1 MAVGLIG
8 RKLGMTQ
15 IFDDDGRALGV
26 SVIQAGPCH
35 VTQIKDDDS
44 DGYTAVQLG
53 FDPVAERRLTQAER
67 GHLGRLPAY
76 RVLKEFRIQ
85 SSIDLEV
92 GVELTVADVDFGSVV
107 DVVGVS
113 KGKGFAG
120 VVKRHGFK
128 GGQRTHGQSDRLR
141 APGSVGAG
149 TTPGRVFK
157 GTRMGGRMGGER
169 NTVRNLPLAKI
180 DVERGLLLV
189 VGSVPGPRNAIV
201 TVGPAGASVRGA
213 DDGT

>member
-15 IFDDDGRALGV
+15 IFDESGRALGV

-35 VTQIKDDDS
+35 VTQIRDLSS

-76 RVLKEFRIQ
+76 RVLREFRVD
-85 SSIDLEV
+85 SSSDIEV
-92 GVELTVADVDFGSVV
+92 GAKLTVEDVDLGPFV
-107 DVVGVS
+107 DVIGVS

-120 VVKRHGFK
+120 VVKRHGFR
-128 GGQRTHGQSDRLR
+128 GGQRTHGQSDRER
-141 APGSVGAG
+141 HPGSIGAG

-157 GTRMGGRMGGER
+157 GNRMGGRMGGER
-169 NTVRNLPLAKI
+169 KTARNLPVAKI
-180 DVERGLLLV
+180 DVERGLVMV
-189 VGSVPGPRNAIV
+189 VGSVPGPRNSIVAIR
-201 TVGPAGASVRGA
+201 PAGGSAQGA
-213 DDGT
+213 ADGT